1 MNAPYRM
8 TSHTHGEEE
17 LKPWFEP
24 LKTGT
29 TAVDC
34 ALLHALD
41 GAWGARHEAE
51 HTPRRPIADPE
62 WLKAAEGR
70 PLHWDDFIPRC
81 SHTGIGMRDNGRD
94 CLTRWTCWRTCSA

>member
-70 PLHWDDFIPRC
+70 PLHWDDFIPPL
-81 SHTGIGMRDNGRD
+81 
-94 CLTRWTCWRTCSA
+94 LTYRHWDAGQWARLLDAMDMLADL